1 MTWGLLFAFFGL
13 SLILG
18 AILIP
23 FRERKEESFSEIQI
37 DLSPAVRITTFEGSV
52 ALELVNR
59 SDVKVWI
66 EEARLVIAGLEA
78 NVQTF
83 LPTGWQIHK
92 VRQAVVPDERLSVSL
107 AGGLY
112 EAAGRPQGRY
122 SFVLRGTVQYRI
134 GEDWAQEN
142 IRPHRIEMAALSV
155 LRVRR
160 LRQESTTAE
169 AHKDQRIT
177 SGCLPQVS
185 LSKETV
191 MAKSV
196 GR

>member
-1 MTWGLLFAFFGL
+1 MTWGILFVFFGL
-13 SLILG
+13 SLIPG

-23 FRERKEESFSEIQI
+23 FRERKENSSPEIQV
-37 DLSPAVRITTFEGSV
+37 DPSPSVRITTFDGWV

-66 EEARLVIAGLEA
+66 EEANLVIAGLDA
-78 NVQTF
+78 SVQTF
-83 LPTGWQIHK
+83 LATGGQIHK
-92 VRQAVVPDERLSVSL
+92 IRQAVVPGERLSVSL
-107 AGGLY
+107 AGSLY

-134 GEDWAQEN
+134 GEDCAQAN

-160 LRQESTTAE
+160 LRRERTPAQT
-169 AHKDQRIT
+169 HDDQRIP
-177 SGCLPQVS
+177 SGFLAQISP
-185 LSKETV
+185 SKETA